1 MPKKIIAPPSLPAPR
16 GFSHGV
22 LVTGGSLLF
31 LAGQDASSAE
41 GRIVGAGDIVAQLD
55 QALLNL
61 HAVVHEAGGGM
72 TDIVKLN
79 IFVRDR
85 ADYRAQLRPLGEVF
99 RRYFGGYY
107 PALALFEVTGFFQD
121 DALIEL
127 EGMAVIG
134 ADTADT
140 SDAVERAHAA
150 SVASATGEAGQWTS
164 S

>member
-31 LAGQDASSAE
+31 LAGQDASNAD
-41 GRIVGAGDIVAQLD
+41 GHIVGPGDIVGQLD
-55 QALLNL
+55 QALRNL

-85 ADYRAQLRPLGEVF
+85 ADYLAQLHRLGEVF

-107 PALALFEVTGFFQD
+107 PALALFEVSGFFQD

-127 EGMAVIG
+127 EGMAVVG
-134 ADTADT
+134 ADTT
-140 SDAVERAHAA
+140 AA
-150 SVASATGEAGQWTS
+150 AEGANAPGTAGETGQWTS

>member
-1 MPKKIIAPPSLPAPR
+1 MPKKIIVPTSLPAPR

-55 QALLNL
+55 QALGNL

-85 ADYRAQLRPLGEVF
+85 ADYLAQLRPLGEVF

-107 PALALFEVTGFFQD
+107 PALALFEVSGFFQD

-127 EGMAVIG
+127 EGMAVVG
-134 ADTADT
+134 ADA
-140 SDAVERAHAA
+140 SDATAA
-150 SVASATGEAGQWTS
+150 AEGAEEANAAGTARRTGQWTS